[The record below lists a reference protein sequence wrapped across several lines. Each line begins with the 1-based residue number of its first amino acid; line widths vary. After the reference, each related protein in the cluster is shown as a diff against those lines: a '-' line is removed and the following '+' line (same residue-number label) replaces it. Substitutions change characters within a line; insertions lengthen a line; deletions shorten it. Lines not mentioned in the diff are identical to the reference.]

1 MKLSTLLAGS
11 LLVLATA
18 LPAAAHTA
26 VYRADLDG
34 QSEAIPVD
42 TPGWGVARVTIDFDL
57 LTLRIEASFQDLLG
71 GTTASHIHCCTAV
84 ANTGTAGVATQV
96 PSFSGLPLGVKSGS
110 FDQTFDMTLASSYNP
125 AFVAANGGTIGGAF
139 SALTHGLADDK
150 AYLNIHTNLYP
161 GGEIRGF
168 LHAVPEPG
176 TYALLLLGLGVLA
189 TAARRRR
196 PG

>member
-1 MKLSTLLAGS
+1 M
-11 LLVLATA
+11 
-18 LPAAAHTA
+18 
-26 VYRADLDG
+26 
-34 QSEAIPVD
+34 
-42 TPGWGVARVTIDFDL
+42 
-57 LTLRIEASFQDLLG
+57 
-71 GTTASHIHCCTAV
+71 
-84 ANTGTAGVATQV
+84 
-96 PSFSGLPLGVKSGS
+96 PSFSGFPPGVKAGS

-125 AFVAANGGTIGGAF
+125 AFIAANGGTIGGAF
-139 SALTHGLADDK
+139 TALTTGLANDK

-176 TYALLLLGLGVLA
+176 TYALLLLGLGGMA